1 MDQIWIKEYCARYW
15 QVKYKVK
22 SYPTK
27 KWVFGP
33 VKKGCELTSEKKKFK
48 ALFGSRNC
56 DWIYHDKK
64 MI

>member
-1 MDQIWIKEYCARYW
+1 MDQIWIKEYCVRYW

-33 VKKGCELTSEKKKFK
+33 VEKGCELTSEKKKFK
-48 ALFGSRNC
+48 ALDQETVIGFTTT
-56 DWIYHDKK
+56 KK
-64 MI
+64 